1 MKDIERRI
9 KALETKADAQEA
21 ARAAISSIDVM
32 EHIAPVYYPIHA
44 DIEAAGHQYYNLP
57 GGRGSAKSSFVSL
70 EIVNGVMK
78 DQTGCSN
85 AIVFR
90 RTANTMRES
99 VYAQIAW
106 AIDMLGANSFWRG
119 NVSPMSWTYLP
130 TGAVILFRGLDDSN
144 KLRSIKPK
152 KGTFRFIWLEEF
164 SELPG
169 ENFTRSVMQSVIRG
183 GGNFAVFRSFNPPI
197 SKSNWANVFISQPD
211 DRALTLH
218 TSYLDIPP
226 EWLGE
231 GFLYEAERL
240 KSINP
245 KAYDHEYMGL
255 AVGAGGE
262 VFPNIEERTLTDEEI
277 DNLGYI
283 YHGVDFGFA
292 QDPAVLMRV
301 AYDNKHDTIYL
312 LDEFYKKHCSNREL
326 AEEIYR
332 RGYDKTGRYSSYV
345 SPIYGY
351 SSTLET
357 STIICDCAEPKSIA
371 DLQVEGLKAIACRK
385 FPGCVLY
392 RIKWLQNR
400 KIVIDPARTPNA
412 YREFV
417 NYQYE
422 TDKDGVFL
430 SDVPDKDNHC
440 IDATAYAL
448 DRLIYRR
455 GESA

>member
-301 AYDNKHDTIYL
+301 AYDSKHDTIYL

>member
-301 AYDNKHDTIYL
+301 AYDSKHDTIYL
-312 LDEFYKKHCSNREL
+312 LDEFYKKH
-326 AEEIYR
+326 
-332 RGYDKTGRYSSYV
+332 
-345 SPIYGY
+345 
-351 SSTLET
+351 
-357 STIICDCAEPKSIA
+357 
-371 DLQVEGLKAIACRK
+371 
-385 FPGCVLY
+385 
-392 RIKWLQNR
+392 
-400 KIVIDPARTPNA
+400 
-412 YREFV
+412 
-417 NYQYE
+417 
-422 TDKDGVFL
+422 
-430 SDVPDKDNHC
+430 
-440 IDATAYAL
+440 
-448 DRLIYRR
+448 
-455 GESA
+455 